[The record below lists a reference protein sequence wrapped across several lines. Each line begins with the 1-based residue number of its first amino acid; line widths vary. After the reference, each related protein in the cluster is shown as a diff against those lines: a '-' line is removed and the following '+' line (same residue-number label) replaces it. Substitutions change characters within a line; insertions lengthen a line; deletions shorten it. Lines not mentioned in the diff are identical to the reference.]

1 MRSSL
6 GLVSLLIAVAIILYL
21 FGSQAKKDIQEVR
34 TVSLTM
40 QDTTDGRPLEADAA
54 RAMLDRLRSL
64 LDAPTLPAAELQQ
77 AASTAAAWAA
87 GSPPGT
93 ADNHVAVSLRSAA
106 LELLAAGRAHD
117 DPHRV
122 AARRHLNSAA
132 VSAVTNR
139 PPDAVS
145 GIRDQ
150 LQNIQN
156 STNQRKLETD
166 SARE

>member
-6 GLVSLLIAVAIILYL
+6 GLVGLLITVAIVLYL
-21 FGSQAKKDIQEVR
+21 FGQQAKKDIQEVR
-34 TVSLTM
+34 TVSLAV
-40 QDTTDGRPLEADAA
+40 QDPTGGRPFGTDAS

-77 AASTAAAWAA
+77 AADTAGSWVA
-87 GSPPGT
+87 GSPSGT
-93 ADNHVAVSLRSAA
+93 ADNHIAVSLRSAA
-106 LELLAAGRAHD
+106 LELLAAGRAFD
-117 DPHRV
+117 DPHRA
-122 AARRHLNSAA
+122 AARRHLDSAA
-132 VSAVTNR
+132 MSIVTNR

-150 LQNIQN
+150 LQSIQN

-166 SARE
+166 PSRE